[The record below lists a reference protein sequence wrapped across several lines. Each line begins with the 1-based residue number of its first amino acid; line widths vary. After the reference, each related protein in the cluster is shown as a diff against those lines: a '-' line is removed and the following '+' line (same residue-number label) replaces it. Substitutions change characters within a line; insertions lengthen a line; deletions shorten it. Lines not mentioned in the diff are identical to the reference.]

1 MAFSAE
7 QALEYLTRA
16 NASNR
21 LAHAFLFSGPA
32 GSGKKRLATEFFY
45 AVNGKEMTL
54 TDFHSVEP
62 ESKSRRIIVD
72 QIRGLESSLR
82 MRSNSARTK
91 FGVIY
96 EADRLMPQ
104 AANAFL
110 KTLEEPPDH
119 SILILITQIPDALL
133 ETILSRC
140 IRISLLSSDRRV
152 RSPEEVELLDSLT
165 KIVSEEGFSIAT
177 ALRLARVFQEVLA
190 RARAHVEEEREE
202 AIQKNRALY
211 KQTTDGSW
219 IEEEEKRLAVLT
231 EGQYVKLRTAL
242 VEAIIEWFGSAIIFQ
257 QSGEV
262 AGSAEYSMASRDLAA
277 RVSPDELIRRL
288 GGLRSLA
295 DHLSRNVQEALAIE
309 VAFIE
314 SFGPERLLKKSR
326 K

>member
-140 IRISLLSSDRRV
+140 IRISLLSPDRRV
-152 RSPEEVELLDSLT
+152 RSPEEVELLDSFT

-177 ALRLARVFQEVLA
+177 GLRLARVFQEILA

-231 EGQYVKLRTAL
+231 ESQYVKLRTAL

-295 DHLSRNVQEALAIE
+295 DHLSRNVQEGLAIE